1 LIQNQRFGVCLCC
14 VRMESAMQH
23 IEKPLSIQTPHASTI
38 QQQMSTF
45 RLIPYEPNSKYH
57 CMCTF
62 VAFGT
67 TTDRTLL
74 LNCLMYAL
82 TPDLVYSAYVK
93 SYESKEYETMLLLK
107 KRIPMELMDTFLGL
121 FRMSTCLIPFDT
133 LMSDEM
139 TTSIARIHAGTNQY
153 GNFFS
158 PGNTSLRRKYYYRRQ
173 KQKKMLELQHVL
185 EVTGMPMSADN
196 MIRLYHELS
205 VARCDNATLRARIS
219 NFQQGVAALR
229 M

>member
-1 LIQNQRFGVCLCC
+1 
-14 VRMESAMQH
+14 MQH

>member
-1 LIQNQRFGVCLCC
+1 MIQNQRFGVCLCC

>member
-1 LIQNQRFGVCLCC
+1 
-14 VRMESAMQH
+14 MQH

-82 TPDLVYSAYVK
+82 KPDLVYSAYVK
-93 SYESKEYETMLLLK
+93 SYESKEYETILLLK
-107 KRIPMELMDTFLGL
+107 KRIPVELMDTFLGL

-173 KQKKMLELQHVL
+173 KQKRMLELQHVL
-185 EVTGMPMSADN
+185 DVTGMPMSADN

>member
-1 LIQNQRFGVCLCC
+1 MIQNQQFCVWLGC

-74 LNCLMYAL
+74 LNCLTYAL

-93 SYESKEYETMLLLK
+93 SYESKEYETILLLK

-121 FRMSTCLIPFDT
+121 FRMSTCLIPFET

-173 KQKKMLELQHVL
+173 KQKRMLELQHVL
-185 EVTGMPMSADN
+185 DVTGMPMSADN